1 MTKSQNP
8 YAKTRDD
15 HQTETSE
22 DYVEAIYRETADQL
36 FDFTQGCD
44 TIPGVKTVA
53 LSRALGVAQPT
64 VTKIL
69 TRLERDGLVCIHP
82 RQHVHLTESG
92 YELARAS
99 LARHELVVQFLTR
112 LGVSAQ
118 QAELDAEG
126 VEHHLSQES
135 LTAMQKFLSR

>member
-1 MTKSQNP
+1 MTKNQNP

-22 DYVEAIYRETADQL
+22 DYVEAIYRETADQP
-36 FDFTQGCD
+36 FDFGHGCD
-44 TIPGVKTVA
+44 AIPGVKTVA
-53 LSRALGVAQPT
+53 LSRTLGVAQPT

-69 TRLERDGLVCIHP
+69 TRLEREGLVCIHP

-92 YELARAS
+92 FELARAS
-99 LARHELVVQFLTR
+99 LARHELVVHFLTR
-112 LGVSAQ
+112 IGVSRE

-135 LTAMQKFLSR
+135 LGAMQAFLKK